1 MKQEACFAELITTRE
16 GRGRLRDNHEK
27 ITAGVTR
34 ALDVQRRPTCF
45 VIELGCRQGLSEE
58 VVLNFGAEKWSRG

>member
-1 MKQEACFAELITTRE
+1 MELITARE
-16 GRGRLRDNHEK
+16 GRERLRDNHEK
-27 ITAGVTR
+27 ITGVTR
-34 ALDVQRRPTCF
+34 ALNVQRRPTCF